1 VRSVKRLSLGL
12 LLIVLTSSIL
22 LLSDISRRK
31 VAGNRVNR
39 GRSAAQKSGLP
50 KRWKIYFVQYND
62 VLDVEQAAEGVRE
75 GLRNGGLIE
84 GRDYQI
90 KTLNAQGD
98 MATVSALIDAAITDN
113 ADLLVTFSTPT
124 LQAAIRRAQSTPVV
138 FAYVSNGLIAGAGK
152 SETDHLPNLTGVNI
166 SAANEE
172 MLQLIG
178 SWFPNFRT
186 LGTLFVPS
194 EVNMVY
200 QRDLLEQAAR
210 KRGFHLI
217 SVPVSTATEVP
228 DAAAA
233 LAGRNID
240 AICQIPGNLTVSAFS
255 SINQAA
261 QRAHLPIFAFQ
272 NGQAH
277 EGAVVVLA
285 RDYRDAGSASGALAV
300 RVMRG
305 EDPRNLPIEWYSK
318 TRLVVNLDAARTL
331 HLPLPQPLVQS
342 AKEVIG
348 TADGNNQTATR

>member
-1 VRSVKRLSLGL
+1 
-12 LLIVLTSSIL
+12 
-22 LLSDISRRK
+22 
-31 VAGNRVNR
+31 
-39 GRSAAQKSGLP
+39 
-50 KRWKIYFVQYND
+50 
-62 VLDVEQAAEGVRE
+62 
-75 GLRNGGLIE
+75 
-84 GRDYQI
+84 
-90 KTLNAQGD
+90 
-98 MATVSALIDAAITDN
+98 MATVSALIDAAVTDN

-152 SETDHLPNLTGVNI
+152 SETDHLPKITGVNI

-200 QRDLLEQAAR
+200 NRDLLEEAAR
-210 KRGFHLI
+210 KRGFRLI

-277 EGAVVVLA
+277 EGALVVLA

-348 TADGNNQTATR
+348 TADGNNQTTTR